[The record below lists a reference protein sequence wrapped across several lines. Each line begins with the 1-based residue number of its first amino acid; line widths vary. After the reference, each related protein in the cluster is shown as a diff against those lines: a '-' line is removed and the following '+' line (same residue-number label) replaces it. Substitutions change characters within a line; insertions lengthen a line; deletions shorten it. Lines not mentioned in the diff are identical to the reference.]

1 MNPDHKYGSG
11 LVTDVDPDSKTIRI
25 RQSRFYGARKEKDRD
40 LDQVKKII
48 WNGSVSRDNRKPV
61 ISLKR
66 S

>member
-25 RQSRFYGARKEKDRD
+25 SRFYGARKEKDRD